1 MSLMDIYYAEQRATR
16 TGKPVRLDVPRADAT
31 VWVFAAMLM
40 LVVAG
45 GLGWGLWKVRQPA
58 LVQAPTEIRIGA
70 ERLLVPEEMKG
81 PRAGGARE
89 VGLTRLRLT
98 WPELSPPRPGD
109 KADVHITIGPA
120 DAQTDPRAQFQML
133 ARFLSPGAWSNPG
146 GLVARGFK
154 RGSPFEAD
162 ELYMSLPDGAEF
174 FARCTADVGPSR
186 IDEGCRTVIKH
197 GPFDITL
204 RFPRE
209 ALTEWRALSDRAVQ
223 LIGTLHQPAS

>member
-1 MSLMDIYYAEQRATR
+1 MSLMDMYYAEQRATR
-16 TGKPVRLDVPRADAT
+16 SGKPARLDVPRADAT
-31 VWVFAAMLM
+31 VWVFGAL
-40 LVVAG
+40 LLCVVGG
-45 GLGWGLWKVRQPA
+45 GLAWGLWRVKQEPPA
-58 LVQAPTEIRIGA
+58 RPPTEIRVGA
-70 ERLLVPEEMKG
+70 ERLVVPSELKG
-81 PRAGGARE
+81 PRLGGTRE

-98 WPELSPPRPGD
+98 WPELSAPRAGD
-109 KADVHITIGPA
+109 RADVHITIGPA
-120 DAQTDPRAQFQML
+120 DAQTDPRAQFQVL

-154 RGSPFEAD
+154 KGSPFEAD
-162 ELYMSLPDGAEF
+162 ELFMSPPDGADF

-209 ALTEWRALSDRAVQ
+209 ALTEWRALSQGAVR
-223 LIGTLHQPAS
+223 LVESLRQPPA